1 MDSQEKYALLDKL
14 NLCHKC
20 EKAKPFG
27 KYKFCADCLEKNRIY
42 CAERYSSEKAHE
54 YQTRRREIYREK
66 KEKGICVRC
75 SKLATRG
82 MYCLECSIKAK
93 RRSQERARERK
104 AERHERGLIPQY
116 RIENGLCYYCGKAR
130 EDDKHGYACIE
141 CAEEMSRHSKMS
153 SRQVY
158 WRILNNSIFQKR

>member
-1 MDSQEKYALLDKL
+1 MTNQERLALLDKL

-20 EKAKPFG
+20 AKAKPFG
-27 KYKFCADCLEKNRIY
+27 KYKFCAECLEKIAN
-42 CAERYSSEKAHE
+42 ANAKHYSSEKSHE

-75 SKLATRG
+75 SKPATRG
-82 MYCLECSIKAK
+82 LYCIDHSIEMK
-93 RRSQERARERK
+93 RRGQERAKKRK

-116 RIENGLCYYCGKAR
+116 RMENGLCYYCGKER

-141 CAEEMSRHSKMS
+141 CAEEMGRHSKMS
-153 SRQVY
+153 SRQIY
-158 WRILNNSIFQKR
+158 WRTLNNSIFQKR